1 MGVVKYF
8 YLIILQVSTSME
20 ELHQELS
27 EKKSELKRMQDEL
40 SRRDKEHVS
49 DGSVQSLR
57 SMLLALQKENS
68 ELKVSIN
75 GFITHA

>member
-49 DGSVQSLR
+49 DGSVQTLR

>member
-75 GFITHA
+75 GFITRA

>member
-40 SRRDKEHVS
+40 SRRDKEHVL
-49 DGSVQSLR
+49 DGSVQTLR

>member
-1 MGVVKYF
+1 
-8 YLIILQVSTSME
+8 LQVSTSME